1 MKAKHSVW
9 KSKLAKTMFLTTVV
23 LVAALFMGSAAS
35 AALKAVGTGEKKT
48 QDNSNICSILGL
60 PAGTLNVP
68 NVQPTLSAQ
77 KTTGRAPISAS
88 VGKQTATLGGRGMFY
103 AYDLYTY
110 NTCTFD
116 QDAVVNNLAYA
127 GIYFF
132 SGGDCDPDGN
142 WYAVGYSGG
151 LYSIDKD
158 TGAYTY
164 IAYTVP
170 LNSLVYDSTS
180 GIWYCSG
187 YDTSYIDSLFTI
199 DITTGTTTFI
209 GHFSSTTNIM
219 ISLMCDTY
227 GNMYSYDVLFGGTS
241 HIYSIDKSTG
251 YATQGPDMGHDF
263 CYAQEG
269 KFDRNYGDNTLY
281 LAAYDYGQGQ
291 SYLATC
297 DVETG
302 TVTMLNLFSP
312 MDEIDAL
319 AIPYIL
325 TVYDNDVGVKKIIAP
340 VSGDAGIVS
349 PQVTVKNFGNNEEF
363 FPTEVTISKKVY
375 STYLTQDFE
384 GSFPPAGW
392 TVQTI
397 IGGDW
402 HRNDF
407 WSTPRPNGAGTGYC
421 ADADVNMEGS
431 PPMITL
437 LTSPSMDL
445 SAAPG
450 AILNVDSFEY
460 VYYYDILLIDV
471 SIDGGT
477 SWNNIYKVGSMYEYG
492 TLHHIEKD
500 MSAYAGNSDVRL
512 RFGYIAEQADMYW
525 QIDNVMVRSYNWN
538 TEYDQVVYTDL
549 MSMQSTNLTFP
560 AWTPADMG
568 VSENVN
574 IEYKCD
580 AQTMLSGDQQ
590 TQNDMKEKLFTL
602 HYGYFHNVAITDIP
616 SPVSG
621 LAQTEPVSVT
631 LANHGQNAETVKVGV
646 TIGKIANPTV
656 IYSEDFSTVTPPGL
670 PTGWGTD
677 SSANWYTTYSNN
689 AGGVAPELEFNYYPV
704 FTGTSRCYTGPIDTS
719 AYPALQLSFK
729 QYVNHFATPYTLM
742 VQTSTNGVDWN
753 TVYTQDGGPY
763 GPATTT
769 VGLTGGSPTLQVA
782 FVFSGYSYNIN
793 YWFIDDVQIQ
803 SLPMVE
809 EYNQSVMTSINPGEV
824 QTVNLPDW
832 TPADLPLGSIDYVV
846 TATATLNGVN
856 VIGTYGFE
864 DWVPEIPPTPPTP
877 PTFPPEGWAA
887 YDVDGGGSSW
897 GNWEWYDSAYYAH
910 SGEGSAMC
918 WYDYMVMP
926 NDDWLATNGIV
937 VAPGGS
943 FSFWYRGYFD
953 GSYDSFEVYLST
965 TGNTVADFQSG
976 TMIYSNVNPSPIY
989 SQFTYDASA
998 YAGQTVWFAI
1008 RYTGFYAYA
1017 LNVDDMVLPD
1027 GTTQGFEPTP
1037 GSPGV
1042 PGYFPDWTSYQIVGT
1057 DTYNQW
1063 VGSSYSSYPPYMSPH
1078 SGTYMAWYNSYLAG
1092 TNDQARLQ
1100 SDDPTDLSA
1109 LGYDQYQGSLWMY
1122 HDFGYSGN
1130 ADNVQVQVYDVNN
1143 PGMGWQ
1149 NVGGAINRYDGVNNG
1164 WVQHFF
1170 DLTPWKD
1177 TSVNF
1182 GFLATSQFGNA
1193 MAIDDIALA
1202 GLGALPDGY
1211 PADNILSK
1219 MITLS
1224 FEHDVGIDSILAP
1237 AKEQAKDLIWDNGP
1251 HIASALSSQFAAS
1264 YPFNSQVADDFQF
1277 DKTMDV
1283 QQVAFDGA
1291 FWNGA
1296 SVNPIDLNVIFYADD
1311 GSGNQP
1317 TGAGMDDPTSTA
1329 LQVELHTGVMGT
1341 DNGDGT
1347 FNYNIVLNAPFVAN
1361 AGVKYWYV
1369 SQWVG
1374 DFPPQWGTCPSS
1386 TQQLHVCDQG
1396 FPVLGTPYWTP
1407 MTAYG
1412 DVAFQLMGAEHHG
1425 GGGLYVPGTYSLK
1438 AIVKNFGVTFTESNI
1453 PVEAKITHTDN
1464 NTVIYDQTGVF
1475 AGPIGPGA
1483 SGTITFPEFTLA
1495 NYTAWEGK
1503 YKIEVWTSMPGDD
1516 HPSNDKKSITIEMA
1530 IPDVLPPITTQ
1541 TMTGTMGLN
1550 GWYVSN
1556 VVITLTAT
1564 DPFPPMKYD
1573 PKPPSGVNYTMYK
1586 LHTGDTYT
1594 VYTAPVT
1601 VSTDGQYQ
1609 LYYYSVDKA
1618 GNVEVANG
1626 PVNFKVDKTA
1636 PVFNSFNA
1644 TAENAQKTKW
1654 LIVADLSDPASGVN
1668 HVEFYVDDQLVGTVN
1683 ATPWEFHYQGKGKMA
1698 QAIAYDNAGNSAM
1711 SLQIQDLSLILS
1723 SQSVQSLNG
1732 MLSVQQ
1738 NLQLK

>member
-1 MKAKHSVW
+1 
-9 KSKLAKTMFLTTVV
+9 MFLTTVV

-35 AALKAVGTGEKKT
+35 AALKAVGTGEKNT
-48 QDNSNICSILGL
+48 QDNSNLCRILGL

-88 VGKQTATLGGRGMFY
+88 VEKQATSLGGRGMFFADDVSTY
-103 AYDLYTY
+103 YTI
-110 NTCTFD
+110 TFD
-116 QDAVVNNLAYA
+116 QDGIVNNLAYN
-127 GIYFF
+127 GIYFL
-132 SGGDCDPDGN
+132 SGSDFDPDGN
-142 WYAVGYSGG
+142 WYAVSYSGG

-158 TGAYTY
+158 TGVTTY
-164 IAYTVP
+164 IAYTIP
-170 LNSLVYDSTS
+170 LNSLVYDTTT

-227 GNMYSYDVLFGGTS
+227 GNMYSYDVLFGGNS
-241 HIYSIDKSTG
+241 HLYSIDKSTG
-251 YATQGPDMGHDF
+251 YATQGPDMGHNF
-263 CYAQEG
+263 CFAQEG

-291 SYLATC
+291 SYVATC

-302 TVTMLNLFSP
+302 TVTILNLFSP
-312 MDEIDAL
+312 MDEIDAMS
-319 AIPYIL
+319 IPYIL
-325 TVYDNDVGVKKIIAP
+325 TVYDNDVGVKKIKAP
-340 VSGDAGIVS
+340 VSGTAGIIS
-349 PQVTVKNFGNNEEF
+349 PEVTVKNYGNFDEY
-363 FPTEVTISKKVY
+363 FPTEVTIAKKVY
-375 STYLTQDFE
+375 SDYLLQDFE

-397 IGGDW
+397 VGGDW

-407 WSTPRPNGAGTGYC
+407 WSTPRPNMAGTGYC

-431 PPMITL
+431 APMITL
-437 LTSPSMDL
+437 LTTPSMDL

-450 AILNVDSFEY
+450 AILDVDSYEY
-460 VYYYDILLIDV
+460 VYYYDLLLIDI

-477 SWNNIYKVGSMYEYG
+477 SWTNLYKVGSMYEYG
-492 TLHHIEKD
+492 VLHHVQKD
-500 MSAYAGNSDVRL
+500 LSAYAGNSDVKL

-525 QIDNVMVRSYNWN
+525 QIDNVKVRSYNWN
-538 TEYDQVVYTDL
+538 VEYDQFYYAYVYAGQE
-549 MSMQSTNLTFP
+549 MNLTFP

-568 VSENVN
+568 VAENVN
-574 IEYKCD
+574 VEYKCD
-580 AQTMLSGDQQ
+580 AQTLLSGDEQ

-602 HYGYFHNVAITDIP
+602 HYGYLHDVAITGIP
-616 SPVSG
+616 SPNSG
-621 LAQTEPVSVT
+621 LAQTQPVSVT
-631 LANHGQNAETVKVGV
+631 LENHGQNAETVNVDV
-646 TIGKIANPTV
+646 EIGKITNPQT
-656 IYSEDFSTVTPPGL
+656 ILFEDFSGGVL
-670 PTGWGTD
+670 PAGWGTD
-677 SSANWYTTYSNN
+677 HPSNWYVQYSNY
-689 AGGVAPELEFNYYPV
+689 AGGVAPELVFNYYPNSV
-704 FTGTSRCYTGPIDTS
+704 DTFRVYTGPIDTTG
-719 AYPALQLSFK
+719 YGALQLSFK
-729 QYVNHFATPYTLM
+729 QDVNDYNGDYTLV

-753 TVYTQDGGPY
+753 TVYTQAGGPY
-763 GPATTT
+763 GPTTT
-769 VGLTGGSPTLQVA
+769 TIGLTGGSPTLQVA
-782 FVFSGYSYNIN
+782 WALIGDSYNIN
-793 YWFIDDVQIQ
+793 YWYIDDVQID
-803 SLPMVE
+803 SLPMTT
-809 EYNQSVMTSINPGEV
+809 EYDQESLVSIQPGEIM
-824 QTVNLPDW
+824 TVNLPDW
-832 TPADLPLGSIDYVV
+832 TPADLPLGSINYVV
-846 TATATLNGVN
+846 TANAYLFGGAT
-856 VIGTYGFE
+856 IGEYGFE
-864 DWVPEIPPTPPTP
+864 DYVPGTGSS
-877 PTFPPEGWAA
+877 FPPAG
-887 YDVDGGGSSW
+887 W
-897 GNWEWYDSAYYAH
+897 GNFDNDYNYNTWYGISSSYYAH
-910 SGEGSAMC
+910 SGTYSTYCYNYGTPEDNWLVSDQKTVPGDGGVGFSIWDTTYFGTFGMSAELWFC
-918 WYDYMVMP
+918 PNGNTP
-926 NDDWLATNGIV
+926 NDFLYNGGVLLGYVYPYSMLPSWQYDWA
-937 VAPGGS
+937 
-943 FSFWYRGYFD
+943 
-953 GSYDSFEVYLST
+953 ST
-965 TGNTVADFQSG
+965 TGIAGETGWFAVRD
-976 TMIYSNVNPSPIY
+976 T
-989 SQFTYDASA
+989 TYDS
-998 YAGQTVWFAI
+998 YDYIFM
-1008 RYTGFYAYA
+1008 
-1017 LNVDDMVLPD
+1017 DDITFPD
-1027 GTTQGFEPTP
+1027 GSTQGFEPIL
-1037 GSPGV
+1037 GH
-1042 PGYFPDWTSYQIVGT
+1042 FPDWTSYQIVGT
-1057 DTYNQW
+1057 DTYNMW
-1063 VGSSYSSYPPYMSPH
+1063 DGSSYSSYPPYMSPH

-1092 TNDQARLQ
+1092 TGDQSRLQ
-1100 SDDPTDLSA
+1100 NDDPIDLSA
-1109 LGYDQYQGSLWMY
+1109 TGFSELVGRFWMY
-1122 HDFGYSGN
+1122 HDNGYPSN
-1130 ADNVQVQVYDVNN
+1130 ADSVQFQVSTNGVDWTTIGTFYRYDASN
-1143 PGMGWQ
+1143 PGWLTH
-1149 NVGGAINRYDGVNNG
+1149 NV
-1164 WVQHFF
+1164 
-1170 DLTPWKD
+1170 DLSDYASYTN
-1177 TSVNF
+1177 VYF
-1182 GFLATSQFGNA
+1182 GFLATSQYGNA
-1193 MAIDDIALA
+1193 MAIDDLSLQ
-1202 GLGALPDGY
+1202 GLGSLPDGY
-1211 PADNILSK
+1211 PADNILAK

-1224 FEHDVGIDSILAP
+1224 YVHDVGIDSIYQP

-1251 HIASALSSQFAAS
+1251 HTASALSSQFAAG

-1283 QQVAFDGA
+1283 QSVSFDGA
-1291 FWNGA
+1291 FWNGNP
-1296 SVNPIDLNVIFYADD
+1296 VNPIDLNVIFYADD

-1329 LQVELHTGVMGT
+1329 LQVELHTAVTGA

-1347 FNYNIVLNAPFVAN
+1347 FKYSIALNAPFVAE

-1386 TQQLHVCDQG
+1386 SQQLHVCDQG
-1396 FPVLGTPYWTP
+1396 FPLLGTPYWTP

-1412 DVAFQLMGAEHHG
+1412 DVAFQLFGAEHQG
-1425 GGGLYVPGTYSLK
+1425 GGGTYPPGTYSLK
-1438 AIVKNFGVTFTESNI
+1438 AIVKNFGVTFTESDI
-1453 PVEAKITHTDN
+1453 PVEARITHVTN
-1464 NTVIYDQTGVF
+1464 STVIYDQTGVF
-1475 AGPIGPGA
+1475 AGPITPGA
-1483 SGTITFPEFTLA
+1483 SGTITFPDFTLA
-1495 NYTAWEGK
+1495 DLTAWEGK
-1503 YKIEVWTSMPGDD
+1503 YKIEVWTSLPGDEQ
-1516 HPSNDKKSITIEMA
+1516 PSNDKKSITIEMA

-1541 TMTGTMGLN
+1541 AMTGTMGLN

-1644 TAENAQKTKW
+1644 TAENSQKTKW

-1711 SLQIQDLSLILS
+1711 SIQIQDLSLILN